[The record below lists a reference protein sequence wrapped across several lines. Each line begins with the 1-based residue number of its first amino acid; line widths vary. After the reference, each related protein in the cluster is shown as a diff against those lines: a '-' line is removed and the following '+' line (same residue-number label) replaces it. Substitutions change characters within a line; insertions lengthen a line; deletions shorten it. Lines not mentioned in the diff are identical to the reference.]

1 MLISTYSIVECR
13 IPYLKTSLV
22 FIYKHGTINHA
33 FRIFVFKAETLLI
46 DNHTEQRV
54 AEKNYGPVL
63 LFLLCTF
70 VGVECCSVIILLP
83 FIISGRMAKA
93 IIYQE

>member
-1 MLISTYSIVECR
+1 MLISTYIVECR
-13 IPYLKTSLV
+13 IPYLKNFTS

-63 LFLLCTF
+63 LFLF
-70 VGVECCSVIILLP
+70 VYICGCWMLYCDHLLS
-83 FIISGRMAKA
+83 FIISV
-93 IIYQE
+93 